1 VWSSFFSVSN
11 VPSIGFDAND
21 AKVIVCKSSIYGGS
35 RDLYIY
41 DVKMKAFSF
50 KKDGFDEAIT
60 WHKSYMSNMITD
72 HNGDLVFFYGYSA
85 ADDHI
90 IDDGSKMFKWEKDS
104 QPAPYFNVVT
114 KDIDFDQP
122 AIRKKIYKLYIT
134 YKCPTATTHVL
145 VQYATNGTGNWKQF
159 GTDTAADMATSYIT
173 NSVTYAE
180 LDGSKNDW
188 TVAELKPATSS
199 EANNIKSIQ
208 LKISGA
214 RSIQTG
220 SVTAAGTGYSAGA
233 VTLTGGSGAGA
244 KAIVT
249 VGGSGEITGIT
260 NFTGTDASEGTGY
273 ALGDVLTVS
282 GGDGAGRITVL
293 ALNQVPAD
301 FEINDMTIVYRGKNI
316 K

>member
-1 VWSSFFSVSN
+1 
-11 VPSIGFDAND
+11 
-21 AKVIVCKSSIYGGS
+21 
-35 RDLYIY
+35 
-41 DVKMKAFSF
+41 
-50 KKDGFDEAIT
+50 
-60 WHKSYMSNMITD
+60 
-72 HNGDLVFFYGYSA
+72 
-85 ADDHI
+85 
-90 IDDGSKMFKWEKDS
+90 
-104 QPAPYFNVVT
+104 
-114 KDIDFDQP
+114 
-122 AIRKKIYKLYIT
+122 
-134 YKCPTATTHVL
+134 
-145 VQYATNGTGNWKQF
+145 
-159 GTDTAADMATSYIT
+159 
-173 NSVTYAE
+173 
-180 LDGSKNDW
+180 
-188 TVAELKPATSS
+188 
-199 EANNIKSIQ
+199 